1 MPIEAKPGHC
11 EEASPF
17 APPGCYLPCGKPAV
31 KRVHHARDQR
41 TYNMCEACADHNIKN
56 RGAVDHGA
64 MSAIEKWPGLKRAA
78 LEIAYDNGMI
88 NRCCSEDDWLRSLDQ
103 VLGAEG
109 VYDADLERW
118 SEWLLTLSEDELS
131 TVAAGE
137 ESEMLAIMAN
147 APPAESGEGDLNG
160 LLNDIFEAPE
170 PEGYQENLKAFL
182 GDSDED
188 V

>member
-1 MPIEAKPGHC
+1 MIEAKPGTC

-17 APPGCYLPCGKPAV
+17 APPGCYLPCGKDAV
-31 KRVHHARDQR
+31 KRVHHPRDQR

-64 MSAIEKWPGLKRAA
+64 MSAIEKWPGLKKAA
-78 LEIAYDNGMI
+78 LDIAYDNGMI
-88 NRCCSEDDWLRSLDQ
+88 NRCCPEDDWLRSLDP
-103 VLGAEG
+103 VLGADG

-131 TVAAGE
+131 VVAAGE
-137 ESEMLAIMAN
+137 ETEMLAIMAN
-147 APPAESGEGDLNG
+147 APPCDSGEGDLNG

-170 PEGYQENLKAFL
+170 PECYRANLKEFL
-182 GDSDED
+182 GQATDD
-188 V
+188 